1 MSGDLH
7 TLTGAYAADALPE
20 TERLAFERHL
30 DACPACDQEVR
41 ELTETAARLGSVV
54 ALPPPAAL
62 WDRVR
67 AEAAAT
73 RQLPDRQRRSEPTG
87 ESAGRN
93 GTAAAEGGPTPLSG
107 RGRRRFPPLLAAAA
121 ALLLVA
127 AISVTALNLGLP
139 GQGGRSEG
147 PVDLVAAVLSAPDAR
162 RIAAKPG
169 PTGQVAVVVSR
180 RRGQAVFEA
189 SGLPEVPAART
200 YQLWVVGRS
209 GPRPAGLVEPGGGG
223 RITRLL
229 DGRVTGS
236 EQVAMT
242 VERRGGAARPTS
254 EPVVVVDLRA

>member
-7 TLTGAYAADALPE
+7 TLTGAYAADALSE

-41 ELTETAARLGSVV
+41 ELTETAARLGSAV

-87 ESAGRN
+87 ESPGRN
-93 GTAAAEGGPTPLSG
+93 GTAAAEGGPTPSSG
-107 RGRRRFPPLLAAAA
+107 RGRHRFRPLLAAAA
-121 ALLLVA
+121 ALLVA

-162 RIAAKPG
+162 RVAAKPG

-200 YQLWVVGRS
+200 YQLWVVDRS
-209 GPRPAGLVEPGGGG
+209 GPRPAGLVEPGGAGKV
-223 RITRLL
+223 TRLL
-229 DGRVTGS
+229 EGRVTGS

-254 EPVVVVDLRA
+254 EPVAVVDLRA

>member
-7 TLTGAYAADALPE
+7 TLTGAYAADALSE

-41 ELTETAARLGSVV
+41 ELTETAARLGSAV

-73 RQLPDRQRRSEPTG
+73 RQLLPPVAD
-87 ESAGRN
+87 
-93 GTAAAEGGPTPLSG
+93 PTPLSG
-107 RGRRRFPPLLAAAA
+107 RGAALAGGRGVRRRLPPLLAAAA
-121 ALLLVA
+121 ALLVAA

-162 RIAAKPG
+162 RIAARPG

-200 YQLWVVGRS
+200 YQLWVVDRS
-209 GPRPAGLVEPGGGG
+209 GPRPAGLVEPGGAGKV
-223 RITRLL
+223 TRLL
-229 DGRVTGS
+229 EGRVTGS

-242 VERRGGAARPTS
+242 VERRGGAARPTT

>member
-7 TLTGAYAADALPE
+7 TLTGAYAADALSE

-41 ELTETAARLGSVV
+41 ELIETAARLGSVV

-73 RQLPDRQRRSEPTG
+73 RQLPTG

-93 GTAAAEGGPTPLSG
+93 GRAAAEGGPTPLSG
-107 RGRRRFPPLLAAAA
+107 RGRRRFPPLLATAA

-147 PVDLVAAVLSAPDAR
+147 PVDMVAAVLSAPDAR

-200 YQLWVVGRS
+200 YQLWVVDRS
-209 GPRPAGLVEPGGGG
+209 GPRPAGLVVPGGAGKV
-223 RITRLL
+223 TRLL
-229 DGRVTGS
+229 EGRVTGS

>member
-7 TLTGAYAADALPE
+7 TLSGAYAADALSE

-41 ELTETAARLGSVV
+41 ELTETAARLGSVM

-73 RQLPDRQRRSEPTG
+73 RQPDRQRRSESLDRRPK
-87 ESAGRN
+87 AD
-93 GTAAAEGGPTPLSG
+93 PTPLS
-107 RGRRRFPPLLAAAA
+107 RRRFPPLLAAAA

-200 YQLWVVGRS
+200 YQLWVVDRS

-223 RITRLL
+223 KVTRLL
-229 DGRVTGS
+229 EGRVTGS

-242 VERRGGAARPTS
+242 VEQRGGAARPTS

>member
-1 MSGDLH
+1 MSADLH
-7 TLTGAYAADALPE
+7 TLTGAYAADAISE

-30 DACPACDQEVR
+30 DACPACAQEVR
-41 ELTETAARLGSVV
+41 ELTETVARLASAV
-54 ALPPPAAL
+54 AVPPPAAL
-62 WDRVR
+62 WERVR

-73 RQLPDRQRRSEPTG
+73 RQLPPVVG
-87 ESAGRN
+87 SADP
-93 GTAAAEGGPTPLSG
+93 APLSG
-107 RGRRRFPPLLAAAA
+107 RGGALAGRRGGRRRFPPLLAAAA
-121 ALLLVA
+121 ALLVA

-147 PVDLVAAVLSAPDAR
+147 PVDLVTAVLAAPDAR

-189 SGLPEVPAART
+189 SGLPEVAAART
-200 YQLWVVGRS
+200 YQLWVVDRS
-209 GPRPAGLVEPGGGG
+209 GPRPAGLVEPAGGGKV
-223 RITRLL
+223 TRLL
-229 DGRVTGS
+229 EGRVTGT

-242 VERRGGAARPTS
+242 VERRGGAASPTS

>member
-1 MSGDLH
+1 MSG
-7 TLTGAYAADALPE
+7 
-20 TERLAFERHL
+20 
-30 DACPACDQEVR
+30 
-41 ELTETAARLGSVV
+41 
-54 ALPPPAAL
+54 
-62 WDRVR
+62 
-67 AEAAAT
+67 
-73 RQLPDRQRRSEPTG
+73 
-87 ESAGRN
+87 
-93 GTAAAEGGPTPLSG
+93 
-107 RGRRRFPPLLAAAA
+107 RRFPPLLAAAA
-121 ALLLVA
+121 ALLVAA

-147 PVDLVAAVLSAPDAR
+147 PVDLVAAVLAAPDAR

-200 YQLWVVGRS
+200 YQLWVVDRS

-223 RITRLL
+223 KVTRLL

>member
-7 TLTGAYAADALPE
+7 TLTGAYAADALSE

-41 ELTETAARLGSVV
+41 ELTETAARLGSAV

-73 RQLPDRQRRSEPTG
+73 RQLP
-87 ESAGRN
+87 
-93 GTAAAEGGPTPLSG
+93 EGGPTPLSG
-107 RGRRRFPPLLAAAA
+107 RVRRRFPPLLAAAA
-121 ALLLVA
+121 ALLVA
-127 AISVTALNLGLP
+127 AVSVTVLNLGLP
-139 GQGGRSEG
+139 GLGGRSEG
-147 PVDLVAAVLSAPDAR
+147 AVDLVAAVLSAPDAR

-200 YQLWVVGRS
+200 YQLWVVDRS
-209 GPRPAGLVEPGGGG
+209 GPRPAGLVEPGGAGKV
-223 RITRLL
+223 TRLL
-229 DGRVTGS
+229 EGRVTGS